1 MSFIDAFSARIMRK
15 DTLIDLITAGLLVAV
30 GAIYLISAYEEP
42 IQAAEEETAAPEGG
56 VSTNTG
62 MDMGTLVQ
70 TTFFAIAGLVNIG
83 VAAWII
89 VSRRRMAKTSYMIA
103 AVGSTFLIVLYI
115 ASRTINLPIVG
126 IQDDIGMVD
135 IVSKVMQGIIVGLS
149 AYAVSISRKLNEE
162 IKNRMR

>member
-1 MSFIDAFSARIMRK
+1 MQKNA
-15 DTLIDLITAGLLVAV
+15 LIALITAGLLVAV

-42 IQAAEEETAAPEGG
+42 IQAAAEERSAASQGSG
-56 VSTNTG
+56 STNAG
-62 MDMGTLVQ
+62 IDMGTLVQ
-70 TTFFAIAGLVNIG
+70 TIFFAIAGLVNIG